1 MSIFD
6 DIQDAM
12 EFFYRTSGMSDNM
25 SRETWRNR
33 TYYDNTQPEEKWEGE
48 TKKRFTPEQRER
60 LDKMKA
66 RAIDVEY
73 EEV

>member
-1 MSIFD
+1 MGMFD
-6 DIQDAM
+6 WLDNYF
-12 EFFYRTSGMSDNM
+12 EFMYKTSGMSDNM

-33 TYYDNTQPEEKWEGE
+33 TYYDNTQPEEKWIGKPKE
-48 TKKRFTPEQRER
+48 RFTPEQRAR
-60 LDKMKA
+60 LDNIKA

>member
-6 DIQDAM
+6 DIDAAM
-12 EFFYRTSGMSDNM
+12 EFFYRISGMSDNI

-48 TKKRFTPEQRER
+48 PKERFTPEQRAR
-60 LDKMKA
+60 LDSIKA

>member
-1 MSIFD
+1 
-6 DIQDAM
+6 
-12 EFFYRTSGMSDNM
+12 MSDNI

-33 TYYDNTQPEEKWEGE
+33 TYYDNTQPEEKWIGKPKE
-48 TKKRFTPEQRER
+48 RFTPEQRVS

-66 RAIDVEY
+66 IAIDVEY